1 MQVVDKWMGKVHV
14 NEASSWKLFGSI
26 AVLKCFLFRNILKY
40 YFFILKK
47 LFLILVYQNDFKILK
62 LLI

>member
-1 MQVVDKWMGKVHV
+1 MGKVHV

-40 YFFILKK
+40 YFFLKK
-47 LFLILVYQNDFKILK
+47 LFLILVYQNDLKISKIL
-62 LLI
+62 I

>member
-40 YFFILKK
+40 YFFLKK
-47 LFLILVYQNDFKILK
+47 LFLILVYQNDLKISKIL
-62 LLI
+62 I

>member
-26 AVLKCFLFRNILKY
+26 AILKCFLFKNILKY
-40 YFFILKK
+40 YFFLKK
-47 LFLILVYQNDFKILK
+47 LFLILVYQNDLKISKIL
-62 LLI
+62 I